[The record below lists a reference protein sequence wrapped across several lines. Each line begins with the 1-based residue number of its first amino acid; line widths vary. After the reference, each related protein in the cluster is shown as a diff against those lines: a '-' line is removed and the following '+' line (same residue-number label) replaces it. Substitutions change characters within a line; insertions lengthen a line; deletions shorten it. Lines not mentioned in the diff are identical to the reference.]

1 MWAPAAHRRTD
12 NGIVVA
18 DVGGISVAFLGYT
31 YGTNGIPLPKSAP
44 FAVNVYNIDYL
55 THLAQPDYDRLKG
68 DLDKAAALDTDLVA
82 VMIHWGAEYK
92 TEQNRYQEDLA
103 DFLISHGADLVL
115 GGHSHVP
122 QPLELLTVTGE
133 DGGSRSGFVL
143 LSGQFYLRAERPLTD
158 TTAVL
163 TLELTR
169 DNITGET
176 RVTGC
181 DYAPMLML
189 DREAGAADR
198 FELLDASAVAES
210 ETWPERVRTRAR
222 QAVVD
227 CGRILGDSAV
237 LTAAMNG
244 GDGDEARIR
253 FS

>member
-1 MWAPAAHRRTD
+1 MAFPCRKAP
-12 NGIVVA
+12 
-18 DVGGISVAFLGYT
+18 L
-31 YGTNGIPLPKSAP
+31 

-133 DGGSRSGFVL
+133 DGGSRSGFVCYSL
-143 LSGQFYLRAERPLTD
+143 GNFISAQNDPLTD

-163 TLELTR
+163 TLERTR

-181 DYAPMLML
+181 DYARPCSCWIGK
-189 DREAGAADR
+189 REPLTGLNCCTPAPSPRAKHGR
-198 FELLDASAVAES
+198 SASA
-210 ETWPERVRTRAR
+210 PRLVRRWWTVGGSWVI
-222 QAVVD
+222 QPF
-227 CGRILGDSAV
+227 

-253 FS
+253 FFIAAA

>member
-1 MWAPAAHRRTD
+1 MTA
-12 NGIVVA
+12 
-18 DVGGISVAFLGYT
+18 
-31 YGTNGIPLPKSAP
+31 KSAP

-133 DGGSRSGFVL
+133 DGGSRSGFVCYSL
-143 LSGQFYLRAERPLTD
+143 GNFISAQNDPLTD

-176 RVTGC
+176 RVIRIFRSFDDNFYTETA
-181 DYAPMLML
+181 YAP
-189 DREAGAADR
+189 
-198 FELLDASAVAES
+198 FF
-210 ETWPERVRTRAR
+210 
-222 QAVVD
+222 
-227 CGRILGDSAV
+227 IINFV
-237 LTAAMNG
+237 LHRPGNNKLIGKMIW
-244 GDGDEARIR
+244 DEIG
-253 FS
+253 FSRLHWL